1 MIESARLQAFEA
13 QFDPLK
19 PEAGAMPA
27 RILGYGEISTVL
39 AIDALDGTLAFKRMP
54 MFVDEAEAD
63 AYVVLYHEAMG
74 LLAQRVGL
82 QPVSGDTMLVWGP
95 DGRPVIYLIQPKL
108 NPQAIASQALHRLPA
123 AEQERL
129 FTAVFHEVDKV
140 FRFNQAYRGR
150 LEMGM
155 DGQLSNWVISDYDGT
170 ALPDVMQLAY
180 LDTSSPLMQKEG
192 VEQLDP
198 ELFLR
203 SALSFMRWIIRWLFL
218 ADVLMRYYDQRLVII
233 DLIANLYKEQLP
245 DLVPRFV
252 TLANGLLADAGQ
264 PIEPIRLSEV
274 QAYYRED
281 ALIWQVYLTFR
292 RIDRFLHRLWR
303 KRYPYVLP
311 GRIRR

>member
-203 SALSFMRWIIRWLFL
+203 SAPSFMRWIIRWLFL